1 MCGLVGFIDFKS
13 PQTSPEVLQ
22 KMQKALGH
30 RGPNDRGHSYSPAVG
45 LAHTRLSILDLSA
58 KAAQP
63 MSRGTL
69 TIVYNGEVYNY
80 EALRRELSEA
90 GYTFNSNSDTEVI
103 LAAYQAWGKAAL
115 TKFDGMFALAIYDRS
130 KQELFLAR
138 DRLGVKPLF
147 YYKTPEHFLFA
158 SEIKA
163 IACHPGFR
171 KRVCSRGLRDYLQF
185 GYINGEETIWDG
197 CRRLL
202 PGQSMTVDCRSG
214 NVAVETFWNP
224 RFIPREDGTFE
235 TAKRRLKTVLTEE
248 FKDSLVSDVPVGA
261 CISGG
266 VDSNV
271 LIGILAKELGVR
283 LKTYS
288 LASNEAKYN
297 ENTSA
302 AAVAKFFNLEHRSI
316 TLDANNSRELF
327 LQTVAHYDEPFADQN
342 FLSYRVIARQAQKD
356 GVPVLLSGA
365 GGDELFFGYP
375 AVIRSAGLRPLFF
388 IPQVLR
394 GLWPL
399 SLSHSWN
406 YVYKGAQLLK
416 EREYLDA
423 VAGIIGNGFL
433 RSEVDRLLPEDFK
446 EEGPNYFSEVFH
458 EKSSSQ
464 DTLVEKLMRCDLMC
478 FLPSNVLAISDVST
492 MAEGVEMRVPYLNN
506 KIVDCALEVPVSVKR
521 HNGRL
526 KALLR
531 SIEADYLPENLLL
544 KEKRGFYPFVK
555 SVWLKNHLSDL
566 TGKYLSPEN
575 FARQGIFNYDHYL
588 KMVSLPAFSRV
599 SVANKIWNMLIFQI
613 WAEYHLN

>member
-1 MCGLVGFIDFKS
+1 MCGLAGFIDFQS
-13 PQTSPEVLQ
+13 PQTPPEILL

-30 RGPNDRGHSYSPAVG
+30 RGPDDRGHNYHPAVG
-45 LAHTRLSILDLSA
+45 LAHTRLSILDLSP

-63 MSRGTL
+63 MSRGALTL
-69 TIVYNGEVYNY
+69 VYNGEIYNY
-80 EALRRELSEA
+80 EVLRKELIEA
-90 GYTFNSNSDTEVI
+90 GYVFDSHSDTEVV

-115 TKFDGMFALAIYDRS
+115 QKFDGMFALAIYDRS

-163 IACHPGFR
+163 IECHPAFR
-171 KRVCSRGLRDYLQF
+171 KRISAQGLNDYLQF
-185 GYINGEETIWDG
+185 GYITGEETIWAG

-202 PGQSMTVDCRSG
+202 PGQSIMVDCRSG
-214 NVAVETFWNP
+214 NVTVETFWNP
-224 RFIPREDGTFE
+224 RFAPREAETFE
-235 TAKRRLKTVLTEE
+235 TAKRRLKTVLIEE

-271 LIGILAKELGVR
+271 LISILAKELGVR

-302 AAVAKFFNLEHRSI
+302 AAVAKFLDLEHQSL
-316 TLDANNSRELF
+316 TLDAKESRGL
-327 LQTVAHYDEPFADQN
+327 LLSTIAHYDEPFADQN
-342 FLSYRVIARQAQKD
+342 FLSYRVIARQARED

-375 AVIRSAGLRPLFF
+375 AVERSAKIRPLFF
-388 IPQVLR
+388 IPRALR

-399 SLSHSWN
+399 SLSHSSN
-406 YVYKGAQLLK
+406 YLYKGAQLLK

-433 RSEVDRLLPEDFK
+433 KSEADRLLSAELKEDS
-446 EEGPNYFSEVFH
+446 PNYFSNIFGD
-458 EKSSSQ
+458 KASGR
-464 DTLVEKLMRCDLMC
+464 DMLVEKLMRCDLMC

-506 KIVDCALEVPVSVKR
+506 KIVDCALAVPVSVKR
-521 HNGRL
+521 RNGQL

-555 SVWLKNHLSDL
+555 SVWLKTHLSDL
-566 TGKYLSPEN
+566 TDKYLQPEN
-575 FARQGIFNYDHYL
+575 FARQGIFDYERYL
-588 KMVSLPAFSRV
+588 KMVSLPEASNVNV
-599 SVANKIWNMLIFQI
+599 SNKVWNMLIFQI
-613 WAEYHLN
+613 WAESHLN